1 MNPIRCKTSL
11 AGSFWAGLAILLYAA
26 LPAQAQFVPGPGY
39 YPDMG
44 VVGSVTAAYTSA
56 AQQNAYMQNRQM
68 QMTSSM
74 AKSLAWQNINRSM
87 QTQAASQTATVS
99 DSGQAARDWM
109 FQHSAP
115 SRPARRPMTLPATE
129 MAAVVPAQESAKPAV
144 QKEIMIWPTLLKDQ
158 RFEGDRTDVEVPFR
172 RAYADG
178 KPLMVADYQGI
189 IKAVEN
195 MKASVKSMESQLV
208 ETEYNSVQK
217 YLDDLIADAQKRI
230 QAREGAEKKE

>member
-1 MNPIRCKTSL
+1 MKSITCKTSL
-11 AGSFWAGLAILLYAA
+11 AGRFWAGLAILLYAA

-44 VVGSVTAAYTSA
+44 VMGSVTAAYTSA

-74 AKSLAWQNINRSM
+74 AKSQAWQNINRSM
-87 QTQAASQTATVS
+87 QAQANMQPASVP
-99 DSGQAARDWM
+99 DSGQSARDWM

-129 MAAVVPAQESAKPAV
+129 MAAVVPTREPTKPAAP
-144 QKEIMIWPTLLKDQ
+144 KEIMLWPTILKEQ
-158 RFEGDRTDVEVPFR
+158 RFDSDRTDVESPFR

-178 KPLMVADYQGI
+178 KPLTVADYQGI

-195 MKASVKSMESQLV
+195 IKATVKSMESQLV
-208 ETEYNSVQK
+208 EEEYTAVQK